1 MAHSAPG
8 LVPSIRDAPLRD
20 RDGLLLG
27 RAAGVLFDAIT
38 NRPAWVLAV
47 LADGR
52 TTLAP
57 AAQARHAV
65 DGMRLAVTAETV
77 RDCPA
82 GSGDV
87 ALAARHY
94 GVRRFARD
102 GAAAVGAITVSSPAL
117 ITRIP
122 QAGRA

>member
-1 MAHSAPG
+1 MAPSAPG
-8 LVPSIRDAPLRD
+8 LVPTLRDAPLRD

-27 RAAGVLFDAIT
+27 RARDVLFDAVP
-38 NRPAWVLAV
+38 NRPAWVVAV

-57 AAQARHAV
+57 AARARHTI
-65 DGMRLAVTAETV
+65 DGMCLAVAADAV

-82 GSGDV
+82 AAGDV
-87 ALAARHY
+87 ALAAQHY

-102 GAAAVGAITVSSPAL
+102 GAAAARFTCAGAAL
-117 ITRIP
+117 D
-122 QAGRA
+122 GVRAA